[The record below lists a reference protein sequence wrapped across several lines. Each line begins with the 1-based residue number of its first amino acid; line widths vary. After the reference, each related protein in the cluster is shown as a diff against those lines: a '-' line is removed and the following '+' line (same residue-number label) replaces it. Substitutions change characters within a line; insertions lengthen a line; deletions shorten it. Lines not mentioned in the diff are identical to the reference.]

1 MYEDL
6 LQGTRLLSSRESSSR
21 GDSSQGRAGAA
32 ERSGVSGIHRAR
44 SIGEEQ
50 FRHRGR
56 ERESDPRPGDGWGQM
71 IRPGEESRPRRV
83 SGHHPRQSHLLN
95 SPTPSLASNTSSS
108 SSSRSASPKYHHHPV
123 STFPYPPRSVSS
135 PSSLGLPRPPS
146 FGPSPTQ
153 SWSSVRPHSSSS
165 RLSQSYPSTYA
176 PSALPSP
183 KWTQNAVQPL
193 PSLADLSSSL
203 PPLSSLL
210 PPTSANPPISSS
222 PSRNNSNYYVGQ
234 PATRVASEDGNMLNR
249 FVVRI

>member
-6 LQGTRLLSSRESSSR
+6 LQGTRSVSGGESSSR
-21 GDSSQGRAGAA
+21 GGSSQGRPAA

-44 SIGEEQ
+44 SGGEEQ
-50 FRHRGR
+50 YKHRGR
-56 ERESDPRPGDGWGQM
+56 GRESDPRRGDGWGEP

-83 SGHHPRQSHLLN
+83 SGHPRQSHLLN

-123 STFPYPPRSVSS
+123 STYPYPSRSVSS
-135 PSSLGLPRPPS
+135 PSSLGLPQPPS
-146 FGPSPTQ
+146 FGPSSTQ
-153 SWSSVRPHSSSS
+153 SWPATRPHSSSS
-165 RLSQSYPSTYA
+165 RLSQSYASTYA

-183 KWTQNAVQPL
+183 KWTQNGVQPL

-210 PPTSANPPISSS
+210 PTSINPPPPISSP
-222 PSRNNSNYYVGQ
+222 PSSSSYYIGQ
-234 PATRVASEDGNMLNR
+234 PPTHVASEDGNMLNR